1 MASRCFCALRRT
13 LTVTHSAP
21 PRRSHN
27 FTNLRFVKATILLVG
42 LCLNHLGQ
50 CNVRAFVSIRCV
62 YFDVKIRVQTGNRGF
77 VDLGCNT
84 TRYCAVAYI

>member
-1 MASRCFCALRRT
+1 MALRCFCALRRT

-27 FTNLRFVKATILLVG
+27 FTNLRFVNATILPVG

-50 CNVRAFVSIRCV
+50 CNVCAFVSIRCV
-62 YFDVKIRVQTGNRGF
+62 YFDVKTGNVNRMST
-77 VDLGCNT
+77 LGAT
-84 TRYCAVAYI
+84 QLDIAL